1 MGFFNRKT
9 SKHTSRVKKLLK
21 LALSRLT
28 IARRPRLARKSILL
42 SDIGQLLILGHF
54 DRAIEQVEHVIEEDN
69 MLLALDIIELYCK
82 RLIEHVAKLDK
93 PKESSDDI
101 REAVA
106 GIMFAARWC
115 GDLPELLVAHDL
127 LADKFGSDFTTN
139 AKEGT
144 RIVDPMTE
152 HVIEEDSILEA
163 FNTIELYCNCLIEN
177 AKQLDKPHECGDD
190 TREAAAGIM
199 FAAGWCGDLPE
210 LLFARNILENKFEGD
225 FSMMA
230 KEGTGI
236 VDPTLVWK
244 FSGNK
249 RNMELKKK
257 VVKEIAAENNIQLN
271 FSMFPEVGEQ
281 DGCNNIPHHQELN
294 HKAIYQI
301 DMDGS
306 SESDS
311 DHSSSHNENSCDI
324 SDSDGSKNAQLKD
337 KKPTTSVRTRR

>member
-1 MGFFNRKT
+1 MGFIHRRT
-9 SKHTSRVKKLLK
+9 SKQTAKVKTL
-21 LALSRLT
+21 LALTLTRLA
-28 IARRPRLARKSILL
+28 IARRPRLARRSI
-42 SDIGQLLILGHF
+42 SRGDVGQLLALGHL
-54 DRAIEQVEHVIEEDN
+54 DRALH
-69 MLLALDIIELYCK
+69 
-82 RLIEHVAKLDK
+82 R
-93 PKESSDDI
+93 
-101 REAVA
+101 
-106 GIMFAARWC
+106 
-115 GDLPELLVAHDL
+115 
-127 LADKFGSDFTTN
+127 
-139 AKEGT
+139 
-144 RIVDPMTE
+144 TE

-163 FNTIELYCNCLIEN
+163 FNIIELYCNCLIEN

-210 LLFARNILENKFEGD
+210 LLFARSILENKFGGD
-225 FSMMA
+225 FGMMA

-294 HKAIYQI
+294 HKAIYHI